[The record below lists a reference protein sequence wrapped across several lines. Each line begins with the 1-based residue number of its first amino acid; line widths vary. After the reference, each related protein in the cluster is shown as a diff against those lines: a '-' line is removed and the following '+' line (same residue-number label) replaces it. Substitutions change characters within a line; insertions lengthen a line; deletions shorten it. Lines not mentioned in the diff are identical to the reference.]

1 MKETISLAQKKI
13 LWRTQQ
19 QQLVPEQTHSEKT
32 VFLIPFQSISD
43 DFIQVFFFIFFF
55 FNFFFMAN
63 NWLLFPVYVYFS
75 LLIHHV

>member
-13 LWRTQQ
+13 LWRIQQ